1 MKIDEEQQ
9 VRELLQGSARYDAG
23 SQARLMTVKKFVY
36 KLLSDAT
43 SATGA
48 SRVPISTLW
57 QRYFKLPDAE
67 QLNKESG
74 AAFLNGKDE
83 LVDALQHMEAED
95 PSLWTVTTSSSPEE
109 LDSLRIET
117 KIKICTKA
125 Y

>member
-67 QLNKESG
+67 QLNTESG

-83 LVDALQHMEAED
+83 LIDALQHMEAED
-95 PSLWTVTTSSSPEE
+95 LVALDGDHVIVTWRAGLSKNR
-109 LDSLRIET
+109 D
-117 KIKICTKA
+117 KN
-125 Y
+125 